1 MRRVGRLLGG
11 MGLLALAASPAFAE
25 VSVAFEPVAVVAR
38 GISPGQQAVFFS
50 VTREPIAFGVRV
62 VRRLE
67 VIADED
73 GDGLV
78 RYEVEAGVVRASA
91 WWVVDL
97 ATGDAAVSAPEDFG
111 VRWVPEEEETL
122 PAASAVEPELALAQR
137 SRLEILLVR
146 PGVGAWRQSAADG
159 GRGDS
164 DASPDGLLRVGL
176 LELEPAGTAP
186 GPLTELRAGDV
197 VFGIAPNTLEVLS
210 FEPEVAP

>member
-1 MRRVGRLLGG
+1 MRKVILWLVTS
-11 MGLLALAASPAFAE
+11 ALAGWAAVGGAQPAI
-25 VSVAFEPVAVVAR
+25 SFEPTAVTASGV
-38 GISPGQQAVFFS
+38 SPGRQAVFFS

-62 VRRLE
+62 VPRLE

-78 RYEVEAGVVRASA
+78 RYEVEAGVVRSSA

-97 ATGDAAVSAPEDFG
+97 ATGEAAVAAPEGFP
-111 VRWVPEEEETL
+111 VRWVPAEEETL
-122 PAASAVEPELALAQR
+122 PAAPAVEPELALAQR

-146 PGVGAWRQSAADG
+146 KGVGLWRQSAADG
-159 GRGDS
+159 GRGDA
-164 DASPDGLLRVGL
+164 DASPDGLLRVAL
-176 LELEPAGTAP
+176 LELEPAGAATER
-186 GPLTELRAGDV
+186 LTELRSGDM